1 MSEPT
6 ATIARVEVRSVAPDA
21 PRYRYTDLLP
31 EVYKTTTIVRVVD
44 TDGNEGV
51 GAYDSDSYDAHDLAP
66 LEALRVIAH
75 RLVGR
80 DAYDRE
86 VIWHELRE
94 HGTSPFMPA
103 EFSAVDVALWDLIA
117 RRAGLPLYRFLGGAR
132 HEITAYASTP
142 MLPDTAA
149 YLDAMGDWL
158 GQGYRAVKFHAWCD
172 PARDVEMLRAVAA
185 AHEGRGLAL
194 MHDAEQLYDRR
205 AALFVGRAL
214 EELSFR
220 WFEAPL
226 PDRDL
231 DGYAWLREHVTVPL
245 LPAGN
250 IVWDLR
256 DVRDALTRRPWD
268 AVRIDVTWAG
278 GVTPSLKLFALAEA
292 HAMDVELLSYGHT
305 LVQAANLHVALAFR
319 NTSFF
324 EQAVPVEDFEF
335 GAVNP
340 IRVDAEGHVRAPDGP
355 GLGIELDWEQ
365 IDSATLASFTVPG

>member
-1 MSEPT
+1 MSGSP

-31 EVYKTTTIVRVVD
+31 EVYKTTTIVRVFD
-44 TDGNEGV
+44 RDGYEGV

-66 LEALRVIAH
+66 LEALRVIAA

-86 VIWHELRE
+86 VLWHELRE

-117 RRAGLPLYRFLGGAR
+117 RRADLPLHRFLGGAR
-132 HEITAYASTP
+132 HEITAYASVPT
-142 MLPDTAA
+142 LPDTGA
-149 YLDAMGDWL
+149 YVDAMADWL
-158 GQGYRAVKFHAWCD
+158 GQGFRAVKFHAWCD
-172 PARDVEMLRAVAA
+172 PDRDVEMLRVVAA
-185 AHEGRGLAL
+185 KYEGRGLAL

-214 EELSFR
+214 DELSFR

-231 DGYAWLREHVTVPL
+231 DGYARLRERVTVPL

-250 IVWDLR
+250 IVWELH
-256 DVRDALTRRPWD
+256 DVRDALTRRAWD
-268 AVRIDVTWAG
+268 AVRFDVTWAG
-278 GVTPSLKLFALAEA
+278 GVTPALKLFALAEA

-335 GAVNP
+335 GALNP
-340 IRVDAEGHVRAPDGP
+340 IRVDDRGRVRAPDGA
-355 GLGIELDWEQ
+355 GLGIELDWERL
-365 IDSATLASFTVPG
+365 DSATLASFSTPE